1 MIINKWDKNL
11 LLDESIG
18 IIPMVQ
24 VNFNMD
30 SIEKMNAEEDSNLFV
45 YNNIYVANW
54 IVSGDKNYADSRHFG
69 IFFVRFYMVIYLDCP
84 TIFDL

>member
-45 YNNIYVANW
+45 YNNIYVAN
-54 IVSGDKNYADSRHFG
+54 
-69 IFFVRFYMVIYLDCP
+69 
-84 TIFDL
+84 